1 MQTGKEQLEEA
12 QVKDFQMDV
21 KGAMQAYKEGATR
34 KKKKWYDKAQ
44 QSSTTGDKWIN
55 EHADNYYM
63 WVSLSWQKVL
73 KECATAVPAWLAVV
87 FSYLLTL
94 ERAQRTK
101 EGQT

>member
-1 MQTGKEQLEEA
+1 MAQCKQGRRDSKKLSL

-34 KKKKWYDKAQ
+34 KKKKCYDKAQ

-63 WVSLSWQKVL
+63 
-73 KECATAVPAWLAVV
+73 
-87 FSYLLTL
+87 
-94 ERAQRTK
+94 
-101 EGQT
+101 